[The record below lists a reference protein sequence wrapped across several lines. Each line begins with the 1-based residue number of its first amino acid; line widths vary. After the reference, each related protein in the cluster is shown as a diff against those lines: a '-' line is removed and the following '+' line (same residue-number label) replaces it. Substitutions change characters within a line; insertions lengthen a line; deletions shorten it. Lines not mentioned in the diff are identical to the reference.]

1 MNLDN
6 KIGWCDAT
14 WNAYHGCK
22 NNKSSC
28 WKFCYARRLA
38 ENRLKGSAG
47 YEHGFEPTFHPERLI
62 EPYQRKLPTRI
73 FVSSMGEL
81 FGRWMLPGN
90 GDFGL
95 DCITRILKVVDD
107 NPQHTFQFL
116 TKFPQNLRALVNFQR
131 KNMWIGTTVTCPA
144 DVWRIDHLRRNATGV
159 KFVSFEPLR
168 EEIRNPDLS
177 GMDWVI
183 IGAQTG
189 SHVVVP
195 CSGWV
200 SHLTWWAKESDIP
213 VFQKDNLLKRCLP
226 SHLTLLQEFPK

>member
-14 WNAYHGCK
+14 WNPYHGCK
-22 NNKSSC
+22 NINSPC
-28 WKFCYARRLA
+28 WKFCYARKLTGY
-38 ENRLKGSAG
+38 RLKGRFG
-47 YEHGFEPTFHPERLI
+47 YENGFAPTFNPERLV

-81 FGRWMLPGN
+81 FGDWMLPGN

-116 TKFPQNLRALVNFQR
+116 TKFPQNLRTLVNFQR
-131 KNMWIGTTVTCPA
+131 KNMWIGTTVTCSA
-144 DVWRIDHLRRNATGV
+144 DVWRIDYLRRNATGI
-159 KFVSFEPLR
+159 KFVSFEPMLD
-168 EEIRNPDLS
+168 EIRNPDLS
-177 GMDWVI
+177 GMGWVI

-189 SHVVVP
+189 SHAVIP
-195 CSGWV
+195 ASSWV
-200 SHLTWWAKESDIP
+200 SHLTWWAKERGIP
-213 VFQKDNLLKRCLP
+213 VFQKDNLLKQCMS
-226 SHLTLLQEFPK
+226 SHSTLLQEFPK